1 MIRISDKVKCSGC
14 LACVNAC
21 PVQCIVPRRDREGF
35 NYPVAN
41 PDLCI
46 KCGLCE
52 RVCPVQNP
60 MEPRK
65 PIEAY
70 AARTTKHLAANSI
83 TADKTSS
90 GAIFPSLA
98 TKFVQEGGVVY
109 GAAFAPDLTVEHIEV
124 TDKDGLEK
132 LKGSKYVQSELY
144 SAYEEVKDHL
154 QNNKKVLF
162 SGTPCQIAGLKKYL
176 GNQTEGLLTVDVA
189 CHGVPSPGLWEKYVK
204 AFEETHHCKL
214 KSVNFRDKTRSWR
227 QYDVV
232 YTNTQNEDIRIAAE
246 DDIFLSL
253 FRQDMTLR
261 PSCYNCPSRN
271 GRSGSDI
278 TLADLWSV
286 HRTAPHMDDD
296 RGTSLVL
303 VNSEQG
309 RAQIEALKIE
319 EICKVDPAE
328 AVKENG
334 GFAEEVVIPAKRE
347 EFFKGVHSTKNLIKY
362 MKGYIVRT
370 PLHKKIYRKIRRALS
385 KMKRRLVK

>member
-1 MIRISDKVKCSGC
+1 MIQISDKAKCSGC

-21 PVQCIVPRRDREGF
+21 PAQCIVPRRDREGF

-52 RVCPVQNP
+52 RICPVQNP

-90 GAIFPSLA
+90 GAIFPALA
-98 TKFVQEGGVVY
+98 ARFLDEGGVVY

-132 LKGSKYVQSELY
+132 LKGSKYIQSELY

-189 CHGVPSPGLWEKYVK
+189 CHGVPSPGLWDKYIK

-214 KSVNFRDKTRSWR
+214 KSVNFRDKARSWR

-278 TLADLWSV
+278 KTSG
-286 HRTAPHMDDD
+286 RTAVY
-296 RGTSLVL
+296 SAC
-303 VNSEQG
+303 Q
-309 RAQIEALKIE
+309 
-319 EICKVDPAE
+319 
-328 AVKENG
+328 
-334 GFAEEVVIPAKRE
+334 
-347 EFFKGVHSTKNLIKY
+347 
-362 MKGYIVRT
+362 
-370 PLHKKIYRKIRRALS
+370 RRDN
-385 KMKRRLVK
+385 K